1 MSYENINAN
10 TSIVFIN
17 GMGNTL
23 EDARNSANLIQRDFL
38 NKQVGIVN
46 NATRG
51 LVNDVLEYSSPL
63 SVKDSLNAYMLR
75 QMTKDSVVIT
85 HSAGNEDIYKA
96 NYLNALMKLKTDYK
110 LISIG
115 SPKSKKDL
123 RESTNAVGAELVRQV
138 NHPGDPVSG
147 IVNSGERINYIKYLF
162 GDDDFASKFILKGL
176 KKYHPFESYYNNPEF
191 QLQQTIQ
198 RLLIQDTMKEIKE

>member
-1 MSYENINAN
+1 MI
-10 TSIVFIN
+10 T
-17 GMGNTL
+17 T
-23 EDARNSANLIQRDFL
+23 
-38 NKQVGIVN
+38 
-46 NATRG
+46 
-51 LVNDVLEYSSPL
+51 
-63 SVKDSLNAYMLR
+63 KDSLNAYMLR
-75 QMTKDSVVIT
+75 QLPKDSVVIT

-138 NHPGDPVSG
+138 NDSRDPVANPTGAALDIVGNAIVGGSRG
-147 IVNSGERINYIKYLF
+147 IGIGRIIGTITGAATGVGITFHKL
-162 GDDDFASKFILKGL
+162 DE
-176 KKYHPFESYYNNPEF
+176 YHSFESYYNNPEF

-198 RLLIQDTMKEIKE
+198 RLLMQDAMKKVNEKELSNDKD